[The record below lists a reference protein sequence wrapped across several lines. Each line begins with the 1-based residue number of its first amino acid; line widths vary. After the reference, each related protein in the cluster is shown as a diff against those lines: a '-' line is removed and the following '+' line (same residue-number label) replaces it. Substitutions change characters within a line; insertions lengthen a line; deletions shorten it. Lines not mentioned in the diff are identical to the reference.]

1 MGGPP
6 WTPGHATALISEIAL
21 VWMGHF
27 LLDCTDKSTRVFLRD
42 LDGEGGSK
50 EYSATLQLP
59 LFFRIAFCYC
69 HVKTL
74 VPKHVSGCFACLLC
88 LTHTFQVLESLVMS

>member
-27 LLDCTDKSTRVFLRD
+27 LLDRTDKSARVFLRD

-50 EYSATLQLP
+50 E
-59 LFFRIAFCYC
+59 
-69 HVKTL
+69 
-74 VPKHVSGCFACLLC
+74 
-88 LTHTFQVLESLVMS
+88 